1 LSKIRNHEIVLSF
14 AEDQALAPFTPQE
27 LAKIESYQNSINL
40 DNSTAIIEYGTDL
53 QQKLS
58 ELSGR
63 MLALLNT
70 QNVDDINQ
78 LLTTTIG
85 YLQTM
90 EDEKGRFSLFKKKKE
105 MSLRE
110 KYRATE
116 RNVDRITVSLQDR
129 QLKLM
134 KDCAMLTQMQ
144 RMNDIYQRD
153 LNMKITAGRQKIQDC
168 KQNQLPAL
176 EQRASETGLVQDSQ
190 AVSNHKNQLERLEK
204 KLHELELSIAIA
216 QQSAPLIQMI
226 QSNQTAMATKLQ
238 STLLNTIPLWKN
250 QVVLAL
256 GMEQAKQAS
265 SSGQQAN
272 EMMNK
277 LLNGNKEA
285 AKLASV
291 STMEEASRN
300 FTEVSD
306 LESTNKQLIESLT
319 KLNSEASDA

>member
-1 LSKIRNHEIVLSF
+1 MSKIRNHEIVLSF

-53 QQKLS
+53 QKKLS

-90 EDEKGRFSLFKKKKE
+90 EDEKGRFSLFNKKKE

-319 KLNSEASDA
+319 KLNSEAN

>member
-1 LSKIRNHEIVLSF
+1 MSKIQNNEIMLS
-14 AEDQALAPFTPQE
+14 ATEKQALAPYTPEE
-27 LAKIESYQNSINL
+27 LTKIESYRQSIDLN
-40 DNSTAIIEYGTDL
+40 NSTALIEYGTDL
-53 QQKLS
+53 QQRLS

-63 MLALLNT
+63 MLNLLNT

-78 LLTTTIG
+78 LLGTTIG
-85 YLQTM
+85 YLQAM
-90 EDEKGRFSLFKKKKE
+90 EEEKEKFSFFKKKKE

-116 RNVDRITVSLQDR
+116 RNVDRITVSLQER
-129 QLKLM
+129 QLQLM

-153 LNMKITAGRQKIQDC
+153 LNMKITAGRQKLEDC
-168 KQNQLPAL
+168 RQNQLPAL

-190 AVSNHKNQLERLEK
+190 AVSNHKNQLDRLEK

-256 GMEQAKQAS
+256 GMEQAKQAAN
-265 SSGQQAN
+265 SGQKAN
-272 EMMNK
+272 DMMNK
-277 LLNGNKEA
+277 LLKSNKDA

-291 STMEEASRN
+291 STMEEAKSN

-306 LESTNKQLIESLT
+306 LDATNKQLIESLT
-319 KLNSEASDA
+319 NLNNET

>member
-1 LSKIRNHEIVLSF
+1 MSKIQNNEIQSP
-14 AEDQALAPFTPQE
+14 APYTPEE
-27 LAKIESYQNSINL
+27 LTKIESYRQSIDL
-40 DNSTAIIEYGTDL
+40 ANSTALIEYGTDL
-53 QQKLS
+53 QQRLS

-63 MLALLNT
+63 MLNLLNT

-78 LLTTTIG
+78 LLSTTIG

-90 EDEKGRFSLFKKKKE
+90 EEEKEKFSFFKKKKE

-116 RNVDRITVSLQDR
+116 RNVDRITVSLQER
-129 QLKLM
+129 QLQLM

-153 LNMKITAGRQKIQDC
+153 LNMKITAGKQKLQDC
-168 KQNQLPAL
+168 KQNQLPLL
-176 EQRASETGLVQDSQ
+176 EKRASETGLVQDSQ
-190 AVSNHKNQLERLEK
+190 AVSNHKNQLDRLEK

-226 QSNQTAMATKLQ
+226 QTNQTAMATKLQ

-256 GMEQAKQAS
+256 GMEQAKQAA
-265 SSGQQAN
+265 SSGQKAN
-272 EMMNK
+272 DMMNK
-277 LLNGNKEA
+277 LLKSNKDA

-291 STMEEASRN
+291 STMEEAKSN

-306 LESTNKQLIESLT
+306 LDATNKQLIKSLT
-319 KLNSEASDA
+319 NLNNETKDA

>member
-1 LSKIRNHEIVLSF
+1 MSKIQNNEIMLS
-14 AEDQALAPFTPQE
+14 ATEKQALAPYTPEE
-27 LAKIESYQNSINL
+27 LTKIESYRQSIDLN
-40 DNSTAIIEYGTDL
+40 NSTALIEYGTDL
-53 QQKLS
+53 QQRLS

-63 MLALLNT
+63 MLNLLNT

-78 LLTTTIG
+78 LLGTTIG
-85 YLQTM
+85 YLQAM
-90 EDEKGRFSLFKKKKE
+90 EEEKEKFSFFKKKKE

-116 RNVDRITVSLQDR
+116 RNVDRITVSLQER
-129 QLKLM
+129 QLQLM

-153 LNMKITAGRQKIQDC
+153 LNMKITAGRQKLEDC
-168 KQNQLPAL
+168 RQNQLPAL

-190 AVSNHKNQLERLEK
+190 AVSNHKNQLDRLEK

-256 GMEQAKQAS
+256 GMEQAKQAAN
-265 SSGQQAN
+265 SGQKAN
-272 EMMNK
+272 AMMNK
-277 LLNGNKEA
+277 LLTGNKVA

-291 STMEEASRN
+291 STMEEAKSN

-306 LESTNKQLIESLT
+306 LDATNKQLIESLT
-319 KLNSEASDA
+319 NLNNET

>member
-1 LSKIRNHEIVLSF
+1 MSKIQNNEIMLSTT
-14 AEDQALAPFTPQE
+14 ENQALAPYTPEE
-27 LAKIESYQNSINL
+27 LTKIESYRQSIDLN
-40 DNSTAIIEYGTDL
+40 NSTALIEYGTDL
-53 QQKLS
+53 QQRLS

-63 MLALLNT
+63 MLNLLNT

-78 LLTTTIG
+78 LLGTTIG
-85 YLQTM
+85 YLQAM
-90 EDEKGRFSLFKKKKE
+90 EEEKEKFSFFKKKKE

-116 RNVDRITVSLQDR
+116 RNVDRITVSLQER
-129 QLKLM
+129 QLQLM

-153 LNMKITAGRQKIQDC
+153 LNMKITAGRQKLEDC
-168 KQNQLPAL
+168 RQNQLPAL

-190 AVSNHKNQLERLEK
+190 AVSNHKNQLDRLEK

-256 GMEQAKQAS
+256 GMEQAKQAAN
-265 SSGQQAN
+265 SGQKAN
-272 EMMNK
+272 AMMNK
-277 LLNGNKEA
+277 LLTGNKVA

-291 STMEEASRN
+291 STMEEAKSN

-306 LESTNKQLIESLT
+306 LDATNKQLIESLT
-319 KLNSEASDA
+319 NLNNETKDA

>member
-1 LSKIRNHEIVLSF
+1 MSKIRNHEIVLSF

>member
-1 LSKIRNHEIVLSF
+1 MSKIQNNEIMLSTT
-14 AEDQALAPFTPQE
+14 ENQSLAPYTPEE
-27 LAKIESYQNSINL
+27 LTKIESYRQSIDL
-40 DNSTAIIEYGTDL
+40 TNSTALIEYGTDL

-78 LLTTTIG
+78 LLSTTIG

-90 EDEKGRFSLFKKKKE
+90 EEEKGKFSLFKKKKE
-105 MSLRE
+105 MSLRD

-116 RNVDRITVSLQDR
+116 RNVDRITISLQER
-129 QLKLM
+129 QLQLM

-153 LNMKITAGRQKIQDC
+153 LNMKITAGRQKLQDSM
-168 KQNQLPAL
+168 QNQLPAL
-176 EQRASETGLVQDSQ
+176 EKHASETGLVQDSQ
-190 AVSNHKNQLERLEK
+190 AVSNHKNQLDRLEK
-204 KLHELELSIAIA
+204 KLHELELSIAIS

-226 QSNQTAMATKLQ
+226 QTNQTAMATKLQ

-256 GMEQAKQAS
+256 GMEQAKQAA
-265 SSGQQAN
+265 SSGQKAN
-272 EMMNK
+272 AMMNK

-291 STMEEASRN
+291 STMEEAKSN

-306 LESTNKQLIESLT
+306 LEATNKQLIESLT
-319 KLNSEASDA
+319 NLNNEKTEA

>member
-1 LSKIRNHEIVLSF
+1 MSKIRNHEISLSF
-14 AEDQALAPFTPQE
+14 AEDQTLTPFTPEE

-90 EDEKGRFSLFKKKKE
+90 EEEKGRFSLFKKKKE

-190 AVSNHKNQLERLEK
+190 AVSNHRNQLERLEK

-250 QVVLAL
+250 QVILAL
-256 GMEQAKQAS
+256 GMEQAKQAAN
-265 SSGQQAN
+265 SGQQAN

-277 LLNGNKEA
+277 LLNSNKEA

-300 FTEVSD
+300 FSEVSD
-306 LESTNKQLIESLT
+306 LDATNKQLIESLT
-319 KLNSEASDA
+319 NLNNEASDT

>member
-1 LSKIRNHEIVLSF
+1 MSKIRNHEIVLSF

-90 EDEKGRFSLFKKKKE
+90 EEEKGRFSLFKKKKE

>member
-1 LSKIRNHEIVLSF
+1 MSKIQNNEIMLS
-14 AEDQALAPFTPQE
+14 ATEKQALTPYTPEE
-27 LAKIESYQNSINL
+27 LTKIESYRQSIDLN
-40 DNSTAIIEYGTDL
+40 NSTALIEYGTDL
-53 QQKLS
+53 QQRLS

-63 MLALLNT
+63 MLNLLNT

-78 LLTTTIG
+78 LLGTTIG
-85 YLQTM
+85 YLQAM
-90 EDEKGRFSLFKKKKE
+90 EEEKEKFSFFKKKKE

-116 RNVDRITVSLQDR
+116 RNVDRITVSLQER
-129 QLKLM
+129 QLQLM

-153 LNMKITAGRQKIQDC
+153 LNMKITAGRQKLEDC
-168 KQNQLPAL
+168 RQNQLPAL

-190 AVSNHKNQLERLEK
+190 AVSNHKNQLDRLEK

-256 GMEQAKQAS
+256 GMEQAKQAAN
-265 SSGQQAN
+265 SGQKAN
-272 EMMNK
+272 DMMNK
-277 LLNGNKEA
+277 LLKSNKDA

-291 STMEEASRN
+291 STMEEAKSN

-306 LESTNKQLIESLT
+306 LDATNKQLIESLT
-319 KLNSEASDA
+319 NLNNET

>member
-1 LSKIRNHEIVLSF
+1 MSKIRNHEIVLSF

-277 LLNGNKEA
+277 LLNSNKEA

-306 LESTNKQLIESLT
+306 LEATNKQLIESLT
-319 KLNSEASDA
+319 NLNNEASDA

>member
-1 LSKIRNHEIVLSF
+1 MSKIQNNEIMLS
-14 AEDQALAPFTPQE
+14 ATEKQALAPYTPEE
-27 LAKIESYQNSINL
+27 LTKIESYRQSIDLN
-40 DNSTAIIEYGTDL
+40 NSTALIEYGTDL
-53 QQKLS
+53 QQRLS

-63 MLALLNT
+63 MLNLLNT

-78 LLTTTIG
+78 LLGTTIG
-85 YLQTM
+85 YLQAM
-90 EDEKGRFSLFKKKKE
+90 EEEKEKFSFFKKKKE

-116 RNVDRITVSLQDR
+116 RNVDRITVSLQER
-129 QLKLM
+129 QLQLM

-153 LNMKITAGRQKIQDC
+153 LNMKITAGRQKLEDC
-168 KQNQLPAL
+168 RQNQLPAL

-190 AVSNHKNQLERLEK
+190 AVSNHKNQLDRLEK

-256 GMEQAKQAS
+256 GMEQAKQAAN
-265 SSGQQAN
+265 SGQKAN
-272 EMMNK
+272 VMMNK
-277 LLNGNKEA
+277 LLTGNKVA

-291 STMEEASRN
+291 STMEEAKSN

-306 LESTNKQLIESLT
+306 LDATNKQLIESLT
-319 KLNSEASDA
+319 NLNNET

>member
-1 LSKIRNHEIVLSF
+1 MSKIRNNEIVLSF
-14 AEDQALAPFTPQE
+14 TEDQALTPFTPEE
-27 LAKIESYQNSINL
+27 LTKIESYQNSINL

-90 EDEKGRFSLFKKKKE
+90 EEEKGRFSLFKKKKE

-176 EQRASETGLVQDSQ
+176 EQRAAETGLVQDSQ

-256 GMEQAKQAS
+256 GMEQAKQAA

-306 LESTNKQLIESLT
+306 LEATNKQLIESLT
-319 KLNSEASDA
+319 NLNSEKTEM

>member
-1 LSKIRNHEIVLSF
+1 MSKIQNNEIMLSTT
-14 AEDQALAPFTPQE
+14 EKQALAPYTPEE
-27 LAKIESYQNSINL
+27 LTKIESYRQSIDLN
-40 DNSTAIIEYGTDL
+40 NSTALIEYGTDL
-53 QQKLS
+53 QQRLS

-63 MLALLNT
+63 MLNLLNT

-78 LLTTTIG
+78 LLGTTIG
-85 YLQTM
+85 YLQAM
-90 EDEKGRFSLFKKKKE
+90 EEEKEKFSFFKKKKE

-129 QLKLM
+129 QLQLM

-153 LNMKITAGRQKIQDC
+153 LNMKITAGRQKLEDC
-168 KQNQLPAL
+168 RQNQLPAL

-190 AVSNHKNQLERLEK
+190 AVSNHKNQLDRLEK

-256 GMEQAKQAS
+256 GMEQAKQAAN
-265 SSGQQAN
+265 SGQKAN
-272 EMMNK
+272 AMMNK
-277 LLNGNKEA
+277 LLTGNKVA

-291 STMEEASRN
+291 STMEEAKSN

-306 LESTNKQLIESLT
+306 LDATNKQLIESLT
-319 KLNSEASDA
+319 NLNNET